1 MQKSR
6 NDIKLVIDFFHD
18 ASVKIRKEAPKFER
32 GKDGRLVKNAL
43 KKFSRTQLEMLT
55 VWFLAKKP
63 KLQSKI
69 GMMFSAKLLEE
80 LEKKIKSPSFWKELD
95 EIFEEHYPRQI
106 SLLGLKN
113 NNDTTKR
120 K

>member
-6 NDIKLVIDFFHD
+6 NDIILVIDFFHD
-18 ASVKIRKEAPKFER
+18 ASVNIRIEAPKFAR
-32 GKDGRLVKNAL
+32 GKDGRLVKNDL
-43 KKFSRTQLEMLT
+43 KKFSRPQLEMLT

>member
-1 MQKSR
+1 
-6 NDIKLVIDFFHD
+6 
-18 ASVKIRKEAPKFER
+18 
-32 GKDGRLVKNAL
+32 
-43 KKFSRTQLEMLT
+43 MLT